1 MFLLAVLKL
10 VLSKSPDS
18 RLHPQVALA
27 GWTSFPYIGPMR
39 LAVIAYDQISPFMLS
54 TPLAVFGEPFLDCG
68 HEVDVCAAVPRISAP
83 GGLVIE
89 VPHPLEAARKADVV
103 ILPGWRDP
111 EEPVGAAITAELR
124 AAAERGAIVAGL
136 CLGAFGLA
144 EAGLLDGRRA
154 TTHWSHAARFAELY
168 PQVAVDP
175 GAIFI
180 DEGPVLTSAGIASGL
195 DCCLHVLARLSGA
208 GEANRIARQLVVA
221 PQRSGAQ
228 PQLIERP
235 ALHSSADLRL
245 EGILDGLR
253 ADPGQTPSL
262 EDLARRAGMSRRG
275 LTRHIRARTGG
286 SLGEWLRRLR
296 LARAQDLLAAGAQGL
311 EDVAARSGFPDS
323 QALRS
328 AFRAELGLTP
338 RQWLARQRL
347 D

>member
-1 MFLLAVLKL
+1 
-10 VLSKSPDS
+10 
-18 RLHPQVALA
+18 
-27 GWTSFPYIGPMR
+27 MR

-89 VPHPLEAARKADVV
+89 VPLPLEAAREADVV

-111 EEPVGAAITAELR
+111 DEPVGAAITAELR
-124 AAAERGAIVAGL
+124 AAAGRGAIVAGL

-154 TTHWSHAARFAELY
+154 TTHWAYAARFAERY

-180 DEGPVLTSAGIASGL
+180 DEGPVLTSAGIAAGL
-195 DCCLHVLARLSGA
+195 DCCLHVLARLAGA

-235 ALHSSADLRL
+235 ALGAAPADLRL
-245 EGILDGLR
+245 EGLLDELR
-253 ADPGQTPSL
+253 ADPGRTPSL
-262 EDLARRAGMSRRG
+262 DDLARRAGMSRRS

-286 SLGEWLRRLR
+286 SLGDWLRRLR

-311 EDVAARSGFPDS
+311 EDVAERSGFPDS

-328 AFRAELGLTP
+328 AFRTELGLTP